1 MASIGSP
8 LAGPIININA
18 RTVSRSVISGGG
30 GGATG
35 DPETSAIVK
44 RQTTDITLVN
54 KNIGVLAKRQSEA
67 IAAFQQ
73 AIGTL
78 TQGLNVIRVTVQDLS
93 NKLNVTN
100 NLLATDT
107 KLEQQQDLQEQKQE
121 KVLAEQG
128 ARAGKESLLE
138 RKIQSALLAPVRFVA
153 AQTQSILERLKK
165 FFTTLLLGWLTN
177 QLIET
182 LKANAE
188 GNKTK
193 LQQIFDAV
201 LSALNFAG
209 RGLYLI
215 SRTFGFITKTI
226 FGVTKLVAKLTAGVI
241 TGLFKGIWNLGKVV
255 TNGAKSALG
264 IGTKVA
270 TKAGTEAATKAAAK
284 GGLRIGLGAV
294 PIIGAIPDAA
304 FATMDLMQGKTEAAM
319 YGYGAAGA
327 SLLGQ
332 EWLSIPLSITAAVKS
347 ATTPSNE
354 EKKAAVNKNP
364 ANAKEKI
371 KEKAK
376 TETIPA
382 NSKTP
387 SASNLQ
393 MPALASQSA
402 TTTSTAAET
411 TSTAQS
417 ATPAQTQSTTSQ
429 TQLQATPA
437 QTQSLQTSLPNIGPA
452 PQAQPNVVM
461 MSSMAGGQ
469 PQEPQ
474 MTSSGGAASDVPAI
488 SSSNPSNFYTL
499 YSQVNYNV
507 VM

>member
-8 LAGPIININA
+8 LAGPIVNINA

-30 GGATG
+30 GGAAG

-44 RQTTDITLVN
+44 KQSTDITLVN

-78 TQGLNVIRVTVQDLS
+78 TQGLNTIRVTVQDLG

-100 NLLATDT
+100 NLLAADT
-107 KLEQQQDLQEQKQE
+107 KLEQQKDLQEQKQE

-153 AQTQSILERLKK
+153 AQTQSILERLKA

-201 LSALNFAG
+201 LVTLSTTFK
-209 RGLYLI
+209 GLSLI
-215 SRTFGFITKTI
+215 GRTFSFITKSI
-226 FGVTKLVAKLTAGVI
+226 LGVTKVVAKLTAGI
-241 TGLFKGIWNLGKVV
+241 INGLFKGVLNLGKLAAD
-255 TNGAKSALG
+255 GAKGLFGMGA
-264 IGTKVA
+264 KPA
-270 TKAGTEAATKAAAK
+270 AKAGTEAAIKATEKAVGKEAIK
-284 GGLRIGLGAV
+284 LTAGKV
-294 PIIGAIPDAA
+294 PIASLFTGAA
-304 FATMDLMQGKTEAAM
+304 FAGMRLMEGDVTGAAMEAAS
-319 YGYGAAGA
+319 G
-327 SLLGQ
+327 L
-332 EWLSIPLSITAAVKS
+332 S
-347 ATTPSNE
+347 ATIPGWGTLASIGFDAAIVGRDFGAFKGTAL
-354 EKKAAVNKNP
+354 EKKEPGAKPTNKKPAANTKP
-364 ANAKEKI
+364 T
-371 KEKAK
+371 K
-376 TETIPA
+376 T
-382 NSKTP
+382 KTS
-387 SASNLQ
+387 SASTLQ
-393 MPALASQSA
+393 MTAPASQSA
-402 TTTSTAAET
+402 TTSSTTAET
-411 TSTAQS
+411 TSQA
-417 ATPAQTQSTTSQ
+417 
-429 TQLQATPA
+429 QLQATPA
-437 QTQSLQTSLPNIGPA
+437 QTQSLQTSLLNIGPA
-452 PQAQPNVVM
+452 PEPQPNVVM
-461 MSSMAGGQ
+461 MSSLGGGQ

>member
-8 LAGPIININA
+8 IAGPIININA

-30 GGATG
+30 GGAAG
-35 DPETSAIVK
+35 DTETSAIVK
-44 RQTTDITLVN
+44 KQSTDITLVN

-67 IAAFQQ
+67 IASFQQ

-78 TQGLNVIRVTVQDLS
+78 TQGLNTIRITVQDLG

-100 NLLATDT
+100 NLLAADT

-138 RKIQSALLAPVRFVA
+138 RKIQSALLAPVRFIA
-153 AQTQSILERLKK
+153 AQTQSILERLKS

-201 LSALNFAG
+201 TVALSTTFK
-209 RGLYLI
+209 GLSLI
-215 SRTFGFITKTI
+215 ARTFSFITKVI
-226 FGVTKLVAKLTAGVI
+226 FGVTKVVAKLTAGI
-241 TGLFKGIWNLGKVV
+241 IKGLFKGVLDLGKLV
-255 TNGAKSALG
+255 TSGVKGALGLGAKPA
-264 IGTKVA
+264 A
-270 TKAGTEAATKAAAK
+270 KAGTKAAATAAGKLGIK
-284 GGLRIGLGAV
+284 GTVGKLPIASLFTGAAFGGMRLAQGDTT
-294 PIIGAIPDAA
+294 GAAMEAASAISATLPGWGTALSYTIDAA
-304 FATMDLMQGKTEAAM
+304 IVGRDF
-319 YGYGAAGA
+319 GAFKG
-327 SLLGQ
+327 
-332 EWLSIPLSITAAVKS
+332 TAF
-347 ATTPSNE
+347 
-354 EKKAAVNKNP
+354 EKKEPGEKPTKPAAKTKP
-364 ANAKEKI
+364 ANAKK
-371 KEKAK
+371 
-376 TETIPA
+376 
-382 NSKTP
+382 P
-387 SASNLQ
+387 SASTLK
-393 MPALASQSA
+393 MPTAASQSA
-402 TTTSTAAET
+402 TTTTAAASET
-411 TSTAQS
+411 TSTVQLQT
-417 ATPAQTQSTTSQ
+417 TPAQTRSV
-429 TQLQATPA
+429 
-437 QTQSLQTSLPNIGPA
+437 QTSLPNIGPA

-488 SSSNPSNFYTL
+488 SSSNSSNFYTL

>member
-8 LAGPIININA
+8 LAGPIVNINA

-30 GGATG
+30 GGAAG
-35 DPETSAIVK
+35 DPEISSIVK
-44 RQTTDITLVN
+44 RQTTDITLIN

-67 IAAFQQ
+67 IASFQQ

-78 TQGLNVIRVTVQDLS
+78 TQGLNTIRVTVQDLG
-93 NKLNVTN
+93 NRLNVTN
-100 NLLATDT
+100 NLLAADT
-107 KLEQQQDLQEQKQE
+107 KLEQQKDLQEQKQE
-121 KVLAEQG
+121 KTLAEQG

-201 LSALNFAG
+201 TVALSTTFK
-209 RGLYLI
+209 GLSLI
-215 SRTFGFITKTI
+215 ARTFSFITKVI
-226 FGVTKLVAKLTAGVI
+226 FGVTKVVAKLTAGI
-241 TGLFKGIWNLGKVV
+241 IKGLFKGVLDLGKLV
-255 TNGAKSALG
+255 TSGVKGALGLGAKPA
-264 IGTKVA
+264 A
-270 TKAGTEAATKAAAK
+270 KAGTKAAATAAGK
-284 GGLRIGLGAV
+284 LGIKATAGKV
-294 PIIGAIPDAA
+294 PLVSLFTGAA
-304 FATMDLMQGKTEAAM
+304 FGGMRLAQGDITGAAMEAAS
-319 YGYGAAGA
+319 A
-327 SLLGQ
+327 
-332 EWLSIPLSITAAVKS
+332 IS
-347 ATTPSNE
+347 ATLPGPGTFLSTTIDVAIAGRDFGAFKGTAL
-354 EKKAAVNKNP
+354 EKKEPGAKPTKPAAKTKP
-364 ANAKEKI
+364 ANAKK
-371 KEKAK
+371 
-376 TETIPA
+376 
-382 NSKTP
+382 P
-387 SASNLQ
+387 SASTLK
-393 MPALASQSA
+393 MPTAASQSA
-402 TTTSTAAET
+402 ETTVVAAET
-411 TSTAQS
+411 TSQAQ
-417 ATPAQTQSTTSQ
+417 A
-429 TQLQATPA
+429 QLQTTPA

-452 PQAQPNVVM
+452 PAAQPNVVM
-461 MSSMAGGQ
+461 MSSMSGGQ

>member
-8 LAGPIININA
+8 IAGPIININA

-30 GGATG
+30 GGAAG
-35 DPETSAIVK
+35 DPETSSIVK
-44 RQTTDITLVN
+44 RQTTDITLIN

-78 TQGLNVIRVTVQDLS
+78 TQGLNTIRVTVQDLG
-93 NKLNVTN
+93 NRLNVTN
-100 NLLATDT
+100 NLLAADT
-107 KLEQQQDLQEQKQE
+107 KLEQQKDLQEQKQE
-121 KVLAEQG
+121 KTLAEQG

-182 LKANAE
+182 LKANAQ

-193 LQQIFDAV
+193 LQEIFDTV
-201 LSALNFAG
+201 INTLTLIG
-209 RGLYLI
+209 RGLSLI
-215 SRTFGFITKTI
+215 SRTFGAITRTI
-226 FGVTKLVAKLTAGVI
+226 FGVTKLVAKLTAGII
-241 TGLFKGIWNLGKVV
+241 TGLFNGILNLGKVIV
-255 TNGAKSALG
+255 NGAKSALG
-264 IGTKVA
+264 IGGA
-270 TKAGTEAATKAAAK
+270 AATTATRAA
-284 GGLRIGLGAV
+284 GA
-294 PIIGAIPDAA
+294 
-304 FATMDLMQGKTEAAM
+304 
-319 YGYGAAGA
+319 GAAGA
-327 SLLGQ
+327 GALRTAGKAGGRFFPGLGAGLDFVSAYQ
-332 EWLSIPLSITAAVKS
+332 NFKEGDVGGGTLAATAGVLNIASIPLPFLEPFALGATGLSVGHDLTKNFNPSPKSPDSNKS
-347 ATTPSNE
+347 AKT
-354 EKKAAVNKNP
+354 KAQTNPVNP
-364 ANAKEKI
+364 
-371 KEKAK
+371 
-376 TETIPA
+376 
-382 NSKTP
+382 KTP
-387 SASNLQ
+387 SASTLK
-393 MPALASQSA
+393 MPTAASQSA
-402 TTTSTAAET
+402 TTTSTAATTET
-411 TSTAQS
+411 
-417 ATPAQTQSTTSQ
+417 TTSQ

-452 PQAQPNVVM
+452 PAAQPNVVM
-461 MSSMAGGQ
+461 MSSMSGGQ

>member
-8 LAGPIININA
+8 LAGPIVNINA

-30 GGATG
+30 GGAAG
-35 DPETSAIVK
+35 DTETSAIVK
-44 RQTTDITLVN
+44 KQSTDITLVN

-67 IAAFQQ
+67 IASFQQ

-78 TQGLNVIRVTVQDLS
+78 TQGLNTIRVTVQDLG
-93 NKLNVTN
+93 NRLNVTN
-100 NLLATDT
+100 NLLVADT
-107 KLEQQQDLQEQKQE
+107 KLEQQKDLQEQKQE

-153 AQTQSILERLKK
+153 AQTQSVLERLKK

-182 LKANAE
+182 LKANAQ

-201 LSALNFAG
+201 VSALNFAG
-209 RGLYLI
+209 RGLLLI
-215 SRTFGFITKTI
+215 NRTFGAITRTI
-226 FGVTKLVAKLTAGVI
+226 FGVTKFVAKLTAGVI
-241 TGLFKGIWNLGKVV
+241 EGLFKGIWNLGKVV

-264 IGTKVA
+264 IGTKAA
-270 TKAGTEAATKAAAK
+270 TKAGTEVATKAVAK
-284 GGLRIGLGAV
+284 GGLRFGLGAI
-294 PIIGAIPDAA
+294 PFLGAIPDFA
-304 FATMDLMQGKTEAAM
+304 FAGIDLMQGKTEAAA
-319 YGYGAAGA
+319 YGGLAGLA
-327 SLLGQ
+327 QLSTPFTGPVGEVTALG
-332 EWLSIPLSITAAVKS
+332 LSGTAIYKS

-354 EKKAAVNKNP
+354 EKKAAAAKPKTNAKPAAKTKP
-364 ANAKEKI
+364 ANAKK
-371 KEKAK
+371 
-376 TETIPA
+376 
-382 NSKTP
+382 P
-387 SASNLQ
+387 SASTLK
-393 MPALASQSA
+393 MPTSASQSA
-402 TTTSTAAET
+402 ATTTAAAET
-411 TSTAQS
+411 TSQA
-417 ATPAQTQSTTSQ
+417 
-429 TQLQATPA
+429 QLQTTPA
-437 QTQSLQTSLPNIGPA
+437 QTQSLQSSLPNIGPA

>member
-30 GGATG
+30 GGAAG
-35 DPETSAIVK
+35 DTETSAIVK
-44 RQTTDITLVN
+44 KQSTDITLVN

-67 IAAFQQ
+67 IASFQQ

-78 TQGLNVIRVTVQDLS
+78 TQGLNTIRVTVQDLG
-93 NKLNVTN
+93 NRLNVTN
-100 NLLATDT
+100 NLLAADT
-107 KLEQQQDLQEQKQE
+107 KLEQQKDLQEQKQE
-121 KVLAEQG
+121 KTLAEQG

-153 AQTQSILERLKK
+153 AQTQSVLERLKK

-201 LSALNFAG
+201 VSALNFAG

-215 SRTFGFITKTI
+215 SRTFGAITRTI
-226 FGVTKLVAKLTAGVI
+226 FGVTKLVAKLTAGI
-241 TGLFKGIWNLGKVV
+241 IAGLFNGIWNLGKVV
-255 TNGAKSALG
+255 TNGAKNALG
-264 IGTKVA
+264 IGTKAA
-270 TKAGTEAATKAAAK
+270 TKAGTEVATKAAAK
-284 GGLRIGLGAV
+284 SGLRIGIGAI
-294 PIIGAIPDAA
+294 PFLSAIPDAA

-332 EWLSIPLSITAAVKS
+332 EWLSIPLGITAAVKS

-354 EKKAAVNKNP
+354 EKKAAANKNP
-364 ANAKEKI
+364 ANAKENI

-376 TETIPA
+376 TQTIPA

-387 SASNLQ
+387 NASNLQ

-402 TTTSTAAET
+402 TTTSTAATTET
-411 TSTAQS
+411 
-417 ATPAQTQSTTSQ
+417 TTSQ
-429 TQLQATPA
+429 AQLQATPA

-452 PQAQPNVVM
+452 PAAQPNVVM
-461 MSSMAGGQ
+461 MSSMSGGQ

>member
-8 LAGPIININA
+8 LAGPIVNINA

-30 GGATG
+30 GGAAG
-35 DPETSAIVK
+35 DPQTSSIVK
-44 RQTTDITLVN
+44 RQTTDITLIN

-67 IAAFQQ
+67 IASFQQ

-78 TQGLNVIRVTVQDLS
+78 TQGLNTIRVTVQDLG
-93 NKLNVTN
+93 NRLNVTN

-107 KLEQQQDLQEQKQE
+107 KLEQQKDLQEQKQE
-121 KVLAEQG
+121 KTLAEQG

-153 AQTQSILERLKK
+153 AQTQSVLERLKK

-193 LQQIFDAV
+193 LQEIFDTV
-201 LSALNFAG
+201 INTLTLIG
-209 RGLYLI
+209 RGLSLI
-215 SRTFGFITKTI
+215 SRTFGAIIRTI
-226 FGVTKLVAKLTAGVI
+226 FGVTKLVAKLTAGII
-241 TGLFKGIWNLGKVV
+241 TGLFNGILNLGKVIV
-255 TNGAKSALG
+255 NGAKSALG
-264 IGTKVA
+264 IGGA
-270 TKAGTEAATKAAAK
+270 AATTATRAA
-284 GGLRIGLGAV
+284 GA
-294 PIIGAIPDAA
+294 
-304 FATMDLMQGKTEAAM
+304 
-319 YGYGAAGA
+319 GAAGA
-327 SLLGQ
+327 GALKAAGKAGLRFAPAAGAGLDFVSAYQNFKEGDIGGGALAATAGVLNIA
-332 EWLSIPLSITAAVKS
+332 SIPLPFLEPFALGATGLSVGHDLTKNFNPSPKSPDSNKS
-347 ATTPSNE
+347 AKTKTQT
-354 EKKAAVNKNP
+354 KP
-364 ANAKEKI
+364 ANAKK
-371 KEKAK
+371 
-376 TETIPA
+376 
-382 NSKTP
+382 P
-387 SASNLQ
+387 SASTLK
-393 MPALASQSA
+393 MPTAASQSA
-402 TTTSTAAET
+402 ETTVVAAET
-411 TSTAQS
+411 TSQAQ
-417 ATPAQTQSTTSQ
+417 A
-429 TQLQATPA
+429 QLQATPA
-437 QTQSLQTSLPNIGPA
+437 QTQSLQSSLPNIGPA
-452 PQAQPNVVM
+452 PEAQPNVVM

>member
-8 LAGPIININA
+8 IAGPIININA

-30 GGATG
+30 GGAAG
-35 DPETSAIVK
+35 DPETSSIVK
-44 RQTTDITLVN
+44 RQTTDITLIN
-54 KNIGVLAKRQSEA
+54 KNIGVLAKRQSDA
-67 IAAFQQ
+67 IASFQQ

-78 TQGLNVIRVTVQDLS
+78 TQGLNTIRVTVQDLG

-100 NLLATDT
+100 NLLAADT

-153 AQTQSILERLKK
+153 AQTQSILERLKS

-201 LSALNFAG
+201 TVALSTTFK
-209 RGLYLI
+209 GLSLI
-215 SRTFGFITKTI
+215 ARTFSFITKVI
-226 FGVTKLVAKLTAGVI
+226 FGVTKVVAKLTAGI
-241 TGLFKGIWNLGKVV
+241 IEGLFKGVKNLGKFVAD
-255 TNGAKSALG
+255 GAKGLLG
-264 IGTKVA
+264 IGAKPA
-270 TKAGTEAATKAAAK
+270 AKAGTEAAVKATEKAVGKEAIKGTIGKIPVGSLLTGAAFGGMRLMEGDVTGAGMEAASAISATLPGWGTALSYTIDAAIINRDFGGFKGTAFEKKEPGAKPTKPAAK
-284 GGLRIGLGAV
+284 
-294 PIIGAIPDAA
+294 
-304 FATMDLMQGKTEAAM
+304 TK
-319 YGYGAAGA
+319 
-327 SLLGQ
+327 
-332 EWLSIPLSITAAVKS
+332 
-347 ATTPSNE
+347 
-354 EKKAAVNKNP
+354 P
-364 ANAKEKI
+364 ANAKK
-371 KEKAK
+371 
-376 TETIPA
+376 
-382 NSKTP
+382 P
-387 SASNLQ
+387 SASTLK
-393 MPALASQSA
+393 MPTSASQSA
-402 TTTSTAAET
+402 TTDTAASET
-411 TSTAQS
+411 TST
-417 ATPAQTQSTTSQ
+417 P
-429 TQLQATPA
+429 QLQATPA
-437 QTQSLQTSLPNIGPA
+437 QTQSLQTSLSNIGPA

>member
-8 LAGPIININA
+8 LAGPIVNINA

-30 GGATG
+30 GGAAG
-35 DPETSAIVK
+35 DPETSSIVK
-44 RQTTDITLVN
+44 RQTTDITLIN

-78 TQGLNVIRVTVQDLS
+78 TQGLNTIRVTVQDLG
-93 NKLNVTN
+93 NRLNVTN
-100 NLLATDT
+100 NLLAADT
-107 KLEQQQDLQEQKQE
+107 KLEQQKDLQEQKQE
-121 KVLAEQG
+121 KTLAEQG

-182 LKANAE
+182 LKANAQ

-193 LQQIFDAV
+193 LQEIFDTV
-201 LSALNFAG
+201 INTLTLIG
-209 RGLYLI
+209 RGLSLI
-215 SRTFGFITKTI
+215 SRTFGAITRTI
-226 FGVTKLVAKLTAGVI
+226 FGVTKLVAKLTAGII
-241 TGLFKGIWNLGKVV
+241 TGLFNGILNLGKVIV
-255 TNGAKSALG
+255 NGAKSALG
-264 IGTKVA
+264 IGGAAA
-270 TKAGTEAATKAAAK
+270 TTATRAAGAGALRTAGKAG
-284 GGLRIGLGAV
+284 GRFFPGLGAGLDFV
-294 PIIGAIPDAA
+294 SAYQNFKEGDVGGGTLAA
-304 FATMDLMQGKTEAAM
+304 T
-319 YGYGAAGA
+319 AGVLNIA
-327 SLLGQ
+327 
-332 EWLSIPLSITAAVKS
+332 SIPLPFLEPFALGATGLSVGHDLTKNFNPSPKSPDSNKS
-347 ATTPSNE
+347 AKT
-354 EKKAAVNKNP
+354 KAQTNPVNP
-364 ANAKEKI
+364 
-371 KEKAK
+371 
-376 TETIPA
+376 
-382 NSKTP
+382 KTP
-387 SASNLQ
+387 SASTLK
-393 MPALASQSA
+393 MPTAASQSA
-402 TTTSTAAET
+402 TTTSTAATTET
-411 TSTAQS
+411 
-417 ATPAQTQSTTSQ
+417 TTSQ

-452 PQAQPNVVM
+452 PAAQPNVVM
-461 MSSMAGGQ
+461 MSSMSGGQ

>member
-1 MASIGSP
+1 
-8 LAGPIININA
+8 
-18 RTVSRSVISGGG
+18 
-30 GGATG
+30 
-35 DPETSAIVK
+35 
-44 RQTTDITLVN
+44 
-54 KNIGVLAKRQSEA
+54 
-67 IAAFQQ
+67 
-73 AIGTL
+73 
-78 TQGLNVIRVTVQDLS
+78 LNTIRVTVQDLG
-93 NKLNVTN
+93 NRLNVTN
-100 NLLATDT
+100 NLLVADT
-107 KLEQQQDLQEQKQE
+107 KLEQQKDLQEQKQE
-121 KVLAEQG
+121 KTLAEQG

-201 LSALNFAG
+201 TVALSTTFK
-209 RGLYLI
+209 GLSLI
-215 SRTFGFITKTI
+215 ARTFSFITKVI
-226 FGVTKLVAKLTAGVI
+226 FGVTKVVAKLTAGI
-241 TGLFKGIWNLGKVV
+241 IKGLFKGVLDLGKLV
-255 TNGAKSALG
+255 TSGVKGALGLGAKPA
-264 IGTKVA
+264 A
-270 TKAGTEAATKAAAK
+270 KAGTKAAATAAGK
-284 GGLRIGLGAV
+284 LGIKLTAGKV
-294 PIIGAIPDAA
+294 PLLSLFTGAA
-304 FATMDLMQGKTEAAM
+304 FAGMRLMGGDVPGAAMEAAS
-319 YGYGAAGA
+319 GLAATLPGPGTALSTTIDVAIAGRDLGAFKG
-327 SLLGQ
+327 
-332 EWLSIPLSITAAVKS
+332 TAL
-347 ATTPSNE
+347 
-354 EKKAAVNKNP
+354 EKKEPGAEPTNTKPAAKTKP
-364 ANAKEKI
+364 ANAKK
-371 KEKAK
+371 
-376 TETIPA
+376 
-382 NSKTP
+382 P
-387 SASNLQ
+387 SASTLK
-393 MPALASQSA
+393 MPTAASQSA
-402 TTTSTAAET
+402 TTTSTAATTET
-411 TSTAQS
+411 
-417 ATPAQTQSTTSQ
+417 TTSQ

>member
-8 LAGPIININA
+8 LAGPIVNINA

-30 GGATG
+30 GGAAG
-35 DPETSAIVK
+35 DTETSAIVK
-44 RQTTDITLVN
+44 KQSTDITLVN

-67 IAAFQQ
+67 IASFQQ

-78 TQGLNVIRVTVQDLS
+78 TQGLNTIRVTVQDLG
-93 NKLNVTN
+93 NRLNVTN
-100 NLLATDT
+100 NLLAADT
-107 KLEQQQDLQEQKQE
+107 KLEQQKDLQEQKQE
-121 KVLAEQG
+121 KTLAEQG

-153 AQTQSILERLKK
+153 AQTQSVLERLKK

-182 LKANAE
+182 LKANAQ

-201 LSALNFAG
+201 TVALSTTFK
-209 RGLYLI
+209 GLSLI
-215 SRTFGFITKTI
+215 ARTFSFITKVI
-226 FGVTKLVAKLTAGVI
+226 FGVTKVVAKLTAGI
-241 TGLFKGIWNLGKVV
+241 IKGLFKGVLDLGKLV
-255 TNGAKSALG
+255 TSGVKGALGLGAKPA
-264 IGTKVA
+264 A
-270 TKAGTEAATKAAAK
+270 KAGTKAAATAAGK
-284 GGLRIGLGAV
+284 LGIKATAGKVPLVSLFTGAAFGGMRLAQGDTTGAAMEAAS
-294 PIIGAIPDAA
+294 AISATLPGWGTALSYTIDAA
-304 FATMDLMQGKTEAAM
+304 IVGRDF
-319 YGYGAAGA
+319 GAFKG
-327 SLLGQ
+327 
-332 EWLSIPLSITAAVKS
+332 TAF
-347 ATTPSNE
+347 
-354 EKKAAVNKNP
+354 EKKEPGAKPTKPAAKTKP
-364 ANAKEKI
+364 ANAKK
-371 KEKAK
+371 
-376 TETIPA
+376 
-382 NSKTP
+382 P
-387 SASNLQ
+387 SASTLK
-393 MPALASQSA
+393 MPTAASQS
-402 TTTSTAAET
+402 AET
-411 TSTAQS
+411 TSTA
-417 ATPAQTQSTTSQ
+417 ATTETTTSQ

-452 PQAQPNVVM
+452 PVAQPNVVM
-461 MSSMAGGQ
+461 MSSMSGGQ

>member
-44 RQTTDITLVN
+44 RQSTDITIVN
-54 KNIGVLAKRQSEA
+54 KNIGILAKRQSES

-73 AIGTL
+73 AISSL
-78 TQGLNVIRVTVQDLS
+78 AQGLNVIRVTVQDLG
-93 NKLNVTN
+93 NRLNVTN
-100 NLLATDT
+100 NLLAADT
-107 KLEQQQDLQEQKQE
+107 QLDQQKDLQEQKQE
-121 KVLAEQG
+121 KILAEQG

-138 RKIQSALLAPVRFVA
+138 RKIQSALLAPIKYVA
-153 AQTQSILERLKK
+153 AQTQSILERLKA

-201 LSALNFAG
+201 ISALTFSG
-209 RGLYLI
+209 RGLLLI
-215 SRTFGFITKTI
+215 NRTFSLIIKTI
-226 FGVTKLVAKLTAGVI
+226 FGVTKLIARLTAGI
-241 TGLFKGIWNLGKVV
+241 IEGLFKGVLNLGKLATGGV
-255 TNGAKSALG
+255 KSLLG
-264 IGTKVA
+264 IGAKPA
-270 TKAGTEAATKAAAK
+270 AEAGTRVAEETGAK
-284 GGLRIGLGAV
+284 IAEKSGLRIASGVV
-294 PIIGAIPDAA
+294 PVLSAIPDLA
-304 FATMDLMQGKTEAAM
+304 FGAIDFMQGKTEAAT
-319 YGYGAAGA
+319 YDLLAAGS
-327 SLLGQ
+327 SLSTPITGPVGEAGALGFG
-332 EWLSIPLSITAAVKS
+332 IKAAISS

-354 EKKAAVNKNP
+354 EKKAAANKKSNTKPKAQTKPVNPK
-364 ANAKEKI
+364 K
-371 KEKAK
+371 
-376 TETIPA
+376 
-382 NSKTP
+382 P
-387 SASNLQ
+387 SSSTLK
-393 MPALASQSA
+393 MPTQASQSA
-402 TTTSTAAET
+402 TTTSASTSSAET
-411 TSTAQS
+411 TSQA
-417 ATPAQTQSTTSQ
+417 
-429 TQLQATPA
+429 QLQTTPA
-437 QTQSLQTSLPNIGPA
+437 QTQSLQTSLPNIGPV
-452 PQAQPNVVM
+452 PEQQPNVVM
-461 MSSMAGGQ
+461 MSSLSGGQ
-469 PQEPQ
+469 PQQPQ

>member
-8 LAGPIININA
+8 IAGPIININA

-30 GGATG
+30 GGAAG
-35 DPETSAIVK
+35 DPQTSSIVK
-44 RQTTDITLVN
+44 RQTTDITLIN

-67 IAAFQQ
+67 IASFQQ

-78 TQGLNVIRVTVQDLS
+78 TQGLNTIRVTVQDLG
-93 NKLNVTN
+93 NRLNVTN
-100 NLLATDT
+100 NLLVADT
-107 KLEQQQDLQEQKQE
+107 KLEQQKDLQEQKQE
-121 KVLAEQG
+121 KTLAEQG

-201 LSALNFAG
+201 TVALSTTFK
-209 RGLYLI
+209 GLSLI
-215 SRTFGFITKTI
+215 ARTFSFITKVI
-226 FGVTKLVAKLTAGVI
+226 FGVTKVVAKLTAGI
-241 TGLFKGIWNLGKVV
+241 IKGLFKGVLDLGKLV
-255 TNGAKSALG
+255 TSGVKGALGLGAKPA
-264 IGTKVA
+264 A
-270 TKAGTEAATKAAAK
+270 TAGTKAAATAAGKLGIK
-284 GGLRIGLGAV
+284 GTV
-294 PIIGAIPDAA
+294 
-304 FATMDLMQGKTEAAM
+304 GKLP
-319 YGYGAAGA
+319 GA
-327 SLLGQ
+327 SLFTG
-332 EWLSIPLSITAAVKS
+332 AAFGGMRLAQGDTTGAAMEAASAIS
-347 ATTPSNE
+347 ATLPGWGTALSYTIDAAIVGRDFGAFKGTAF
-354 EKKAAVNKNP
+354 EKKEPGAKPTKPAAKTKP
-364 ANAKEKI
+364 ANAKK
-371 KEKAK
+371 
-376 TETIPA
+376 
-382 NSKTP
+382 P
-387 SASNLQ
+387 SASTLK
-393 MPALASQSA
+393 MPTSASQSA
-402 TTTSTAAET
+402 TTTAAASET
-411 TSTAQS
+411 TSTVQLE
-417 ATPAQTQSTTSQ
+417 ATPAQTRSV
-429 TQLQATPA
+429 
-437 QTQSLQTSLPNIGPA
+437 QTSLPNIGPA

-461 MSSMAGGQ
+461 MSSMNGGQ

-488 SSSNPSNFYTL
+488 ASSNPSNFYTL